1 MVKNVYFCNMLQF
14 ENQKIKHIVR
24 KALPVIALVAILYS
38 CASIGRPEG
47 GPKDYDPPRFVGSTP
62 AAGAINNKR
71 TKVSL
76 QFDEFI
82 KLEKAT
88 EKVVVSPPQIQQP
101 EIKASGKKIQVN
113 LLDSLKPNTT
123 YTIDFS
129 DAIVDNN
136 EGNPLGNFAFTFST
150 GAQIDTME
158 VSGTVLDA
166 SNLEPIKGILVG
178 LHANLNDSAF
188 TKLPFDRVARTDSRG
203 RFSIRG
209 VAPGKYR
216 IFGLMDSDQNFAF
229 TQKSEVI
236 AFNEYFDTQVDDV
249 IISHNSLNG
258 LYIDNYLAGSVS
270 DLDHRISNHQFEE
283 DELLEVNHKRKV
295 GKTQKYSLGTIFV
308 NNDYLL
314 TAFSKF
320 DDKNRAFLTMP
331 DYLAFLINFWD
342 KVNRIYAQKSV
353 SVPIFGSGITRIK
366 EHKNIS
372 DEDLL
377 KIMLWTFRISEMR
390 FKFPAK
396 LTIVIHKDKIDKINL
411 LDIKSARNGL

>member
-136 EGNPLGNFAFTFST
+136 EGNPLGNFAFTFSKFF
-150 GAQIDTME
+150 
-158 VSGTVLDA
+158 VSG
-166 SNLEPIKGILVG
+166 
-178 LHANLNDSAF
+178 
-188 TKLPFDRVARTDSRG
+188 
-203 RFSIRG
+203 
-209 VAPGKYR
+209 
-216 IFGLMDSDQNFAF
+216 
-229 TQKSEVI
+229 
-236 AFNEYFDTQVDDV
+236 
-249 IISHNSLNG
+249 
-258 LYIDNYLAGSVS
+258 
-270 DLDHRISNHQFEE
+270 
-283 DELLEVNHKRKV
+283 
-295 GKTQKYSLGTIFV
+295 
-308 NNDYLL
+308 
-314 TAFSKF
+314 
-320 DDKNRAFLTMP
+320 
-331 DYLAFLINFWD
+331 
-342 KVNRIYAQKSV
+342 
-353 SVPIFGSGITRIK
+353 
-366 EHKNIS
+366 KNIN
-372 DEDLL
+372 EQTTNKKLL
-377 KIMLWTFRISEMR
+377 NVAKRFALTSIATVFFF
-390 FKFPAK
+390 FKFTYLIFLPPF
-396 LTIVIHKDKIDKINL
+396 
-411 LDIKSARNGL
+411 